1 MSSLRT
7 SLAQYQ
13 SRASEF
19 WTARTEQE
27 RKLLGIGGAV
37 VGLAL
42 FYVLLVDPAL
52 SGRAKLN
59 KELPELRQQAAEL
72 QALAVE
78 AAALNGQ
85 PSVPPAPMSRESIN
99 TGLQARGLTAQNVM
113 VTGEYA
119 KLEFKGVAFA
129 GLVTWLDAMRRE
141 NQLTVQETTV
151 TAQSAAGMVDAA
163 VTLHQSGVAR

>member
-13 SRASEF
+13 TRASEF
-19 WTARTEQE
+19 WNARTEQE

-42 FYVLLVDPAL
+42 FYVLLIDPAL

-85 PSVPPAPMSRESIN
+85 PSVPPPPMSRESIN
-99 TGLQARGLTAQNVM
+99 SSLQVRGLTAQNVM

-129 GLVTWLDAMRRE
+129 GLVTWLDAVRRE

>member
-13 SRASEF
+13 ARAGEF
-19 WTARTEQE
+19 WNARTEQE
-27 RKLLGIGGAV
+27 RKLLTIGGAV

-99 TGLQARGLTAQNVM
+99 TSLQARGLTAQNVM

-151 TAQSAAGMVDAA
+151 TAQSTAGMVDAA
-163 VTLHQSGVAR
+163 VTLHQSGAAR

>member
-13 SRASEF
+13 SRVSEF
-19 WTARTEQE
+19 WNARTEQE

-99 TGLQARGLTAQNVM
+99 TGLQLRGLTAQNVM

>member
-1 MSSLRT
+1 MSKLRT

-13 SRASEF
+13 ARAAEF

-27 RKLLGIGGAV
+27 RKLLSIGGAV
-37 VGLAL
+37 VVLGL
-42 FYVLLVDPAL
+42 FYGLLIDPAL
-52 SGRAKLN
+52 SGREKLGMA
-59 KELPELRQQAAEL
+59 LPELRQQAAEL
-72 QALAVE
+72 QALALE
-78 AAALNGQ
+78 ASALNSQ
-85 PSVPPAPMSRESIN
+85 PAVPPPPMSRESISAS
-99 TGLQARGLTAQNVM
+99 LQARGLTAQNVT

-151 TAQSAAGMVDAA
+151 TAQSAPGMVDAA
-163 VTLHQSGVAR
+163 VTLHQGGVAR